1 VGVEAVSVRSVVGL
15 AQQTYHEW
23 RRHRTIRLGAG
34 LAYYGLFA
42 FVPLLAISLSV
53 AGIFFAADEV
63 QEYIAGVLADFLD
76 SDAEAVS
83 RSLAE
88 LLTSAGT
95 IAGLGGL
102 GLLSLAFT
110 ASLVVLALQDA
121 LNTVWEVP
129 VRSGVRQSILRR
141 LLAFGLVFA
150 AGGVLMVSFAINAI
164 TGLIGRLAPD
174 TPAWAPLTELVGT
187 ALSWAL
193 GIGVLALLFR
203 YLADVR
209 APWPSVLVGSTVTG
223 LFVAVGTV
231 AIGAYLRRYAATSL
245 VGVTGSVFLVLLW
258 IYYEAQ
264 IVLAGAEFT
273 RVLATWS
280 LDDDR
285 QIGVLPGE
293 DAAGDVGR

>member
-1 VGVEAVSVRSVVGL
+1 MRSVYGL
-15 AQQTYHEW
+15 VTETYGEW
-23 RRHRTIRLGAG
+23 LRHRTIRLGAG

-53 AGIFFAADEV
+53 AGTFFAADEV
-63 QEYIAGVLADFLD
+63 QDYLAGVLAEFLD

-83 RSLAE
+83 QSLADV
-88 LLTSAGT
+88 LTSAET
-95 IAGLGGL
+95 VASLGSL

-110 ASLVVLALQDA
+110 ASLVVLAVQDA
-121 LNTVWEVP
+121 LNTIWEVP
-129 VRSGVRQSILRR
+129 VRSGVRETVVRR
-141 LLAFGLVFA
+141 ALAFALVFA
-150 AGGVLMVSFAINAI
+150 SGGVLMVSFALNAV

-174 TPAWAPLTELVGT
+174 SPAWAPLTELVGT
-187 ALSWAL
+187 AASWAL

-209 APWPSVLVGSTVTG
+209 APWRCSLIGSTVTA
-223 LFVAVGTV
+223 LFVAIGTV

-245 VGVTGSVFLVLLW
+245 LGVTGSVFLVLLW

-264 IVLAGAEFT
+264 IVLAGAELT
-273 RVLATWS
+273 RVLAIRST
-280 LDDDR
+280 DDDR
-285 QIGVLPGE
+285 QAGAFPGQ